1 MMGMFKECAVCG
13 GEVVEREVEKVLRG
27 GQREKS
33 VKIQAKVCL
42 RCGEYFYGPK
52 AIKRFAEVRAKLK
65 MSDAPN
71 TPWLGLLDK
80 LDYEVWLLDFLE
92 KRRAKDPKE
101 SLELESDSEQNIHV
115 KTVAK
120 DAESSLASYYTAP
133 LLDATMPLTFVAVF
147 KTLDM
152 IFEWIF
158 AENGKTVPRQ
168 FAAKVELLKKKHQL
182 PPLFE
187 SRPYLYKYA
196 KALFCQL
203 LRYRNE
209 VVHENRFCVS
219 EGTLTLSSS
228 MKGTS
233 LTLSSKQVDYL
244 GRFALVIVRALTG
257 KTVIDDYKD
266 KMLRHYLDI
275 LAPAHGLATFGQQ
288 MPRFVHVE
296 LTEPKQGPAFPVDLK
311 NVREQVSR
319 SFPNQETIFDLTVE
333 GVEGE
338 HLIAKWHFAP
348 EEIPTFDVMTL
359 YEESHEAN
367 RVELILP

>member
-1 MMGMFKECAVCG
+1 MGTFKECAVCG
-13 GEVVEREVEKVLRG
+13 GEVVERKVEKILRG

-42 RCGEYFYGPK
+42 RCGEHFYGPQ
-52 AIKRFAEVRAKLK
+52 AIKRFNEVRAKLK
-65 MSDAPN
+65 ASDVPK
-71 TPWLGLLDK
+71 TPWTNLQDK
-80 LDYEVWLLDFLE
+80 LDYEVWFLGFLE
-92 KRRAKDPKE
+92 KHRDKDD
-101 SLELESDSEQNIHV
+101 SMLLEIKSGDEQNIKV
-115 KTVAK
+115 GRI
-120 DAESSLASYYTAP
+120 AEESLASLYTAP
-133 LLDATMPLTFVAVF
+133 LLNATMPLTFVAFF

-158 AENGKTVPRQ
+158 AENGLKIPRQ

-187 SRPYLYKYA
+187 SRPYLYDYA

-228 MKGTS
+228 MQGTS
-233 LTLSSKQVDYL
+233 LTLSGKQVDCL
-244 GRFALVIVRALTG
+244 GRFVRVVARALTG

-288 MPRFVHVE
+288 PPLFVHVE
-296 LTEPKQGPAFPVDLK
+296 LTEPKQGPAFLVDLK
-311 NVREQVSR
+311 NVRKNVRDLSAR
-319 SFPNQETIFDLTVE
+319 DFPNQETIFDLTVE